1 MDTACTYEHINMY
14 INAAWRRRGQRENEG
29 GRESKL
35 GFVVY
40 PYTVAEY
47 AGVMYEISSEYLSV
61 IHSNVWV
68 RETVL

>member
-1 MDTACTYEHINMY
+1 MGATC
-14 INAAWRRRGQRENEG
+14 GQRENKG

-35 GFVVY
+35 GFIVY

-47 AGVMYEISSEYLSV
+47 AGVVYEISSEYLRI

-68 RETVL
+68 RESVL